1 MNDKREGKRGKK
13 KIWVAILPGRKNG
26 ILMKKT
32 EKYDDFSSMIVKML
46 QPKETFSV
54 S

>member
-1 MNDKREGKRGKK
+1 MGGYTTMGEKYGM
-13 KIWVAILPGRKNG
+13 V
-26 ILMKKT
+26 MKKT
-32 EKYDDFSSMIVKML
+32 EKYGGFSSMIVKML

>member
-1 MNDKREGKRGKK
+1 MTREKEREGRKRYG
-13 KIWVAILPGRKNG
+13 WLYYHGRKNG

-32 EKYDDFSSMIVKML
+32 EKYGDFSSMIVKML
-46 QPKETFSV
+46 QSKETFPV

>member
-1 MNDKREGKRGKK
+1 MAREKEREGRKRYG
-13 KIWVAILPGRKNG
+13 WLYYHGRKNG

-32 EKYDDFSSMIVKML
+32 EKYALMIVKML
-46 QPKETFSV
+46 QPKEMFSV

>member
-1 MNDKREGKRGKK
+1 MKREKERE
-13 KIWVAILPGRKNG
+13 GRKDMGGYTNMGEKNG

-32 EKYDDFSSMIVKML
+32 EKYGDFSSMIVKML
-46 QPKETFSV
+46 QPEETLSV

>member
-1 MNDKREGKRGKK
+1 MGEKY
-13 KIWVAILPGRKNG
+13 G

-32 EKYDDFSSMIVKML
+32 EKYDDISSMIVKML
-46 QPKETFSV
+46 QPKETFPV